1 MRVLFLT
8 LLAASLLS
16 CSLAPKI
23 QPVTFAELVGT
34 YVAELSDGGVD
45 RLTLSEDSSYTRYY
59 DDGSGRPFEDHGKW
73 YLHLLGSRQ
82 NSPYVKL
89 QLDHFVTHFVEDTV
103 RFNSPL
109 DPVPGG
115 VADSVEAPRE
125 ARIWKLADG
134 SKVIIRLGQA
144 LSGPAWVRD
153 VSK

>member
-1 MRVLFLT
+1 MRILIIASFAALF
-8 LLAASLLS
+8 SS

-23 QPVTFAELVGT
+23 EPATFNELVGV
-34 YVAELSDGGVD
+34 YVVELSDGRVD
-45 RLTLSEDSSYTRYY
+45 RLTLSVDSTYTRYY
-59 DDGSGRPFEDHGKW
+59 DDGSSRPFEDNGRW

-82 NSPYVKL
+82 NSPYVKI
-89 QLDHFVTHFVEDTV
+89 QLDHFVTHFIEDTIAV
-103 RFNSPL
+103 NSPL

-115 VADSVEAPRE
+115 VADSVEFPRE